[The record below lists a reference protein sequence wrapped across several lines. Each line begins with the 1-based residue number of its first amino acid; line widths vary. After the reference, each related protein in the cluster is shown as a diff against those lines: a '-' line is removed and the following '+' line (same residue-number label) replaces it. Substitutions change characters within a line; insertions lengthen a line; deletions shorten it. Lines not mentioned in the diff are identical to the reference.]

1 MNVRKYYNKHLIL
14 EIPALQLKK
23 GFYWIKGANGAGK
36 TTLLKMIAGLIPFD
50 GDISFNGINLRKH
63 PLAYRRNISWAEA
76 EPTYPPFMTGAEL
89 IALYQKIRKATVS
102 EVTAFFD
109 LFNMRDY
116 MNSAIGTYSAG
127 MVKKLSLV
135 LAFLGSPALVI
146 LDEPFITLDPDALTK
161 VCTYIHEQQ
170 ANSNTTFIMSSHQEL
185 DAHLLSSGEVLTVN
199 NKQITG

>member
-50 GDISFNGINLRKH
+50 GDISFNGIDLRKH

-76 EPTYPPFMTGAEL
+76 EPVYPPFMTGTEL
-89 IALYQKIRKATVS
+89 ISLYQQIRKATIS

-116 MNSAIGTYSAG
+116 VDSAIGTYSAG

-135 LAFLGSPALVI
+135 LAFLGSPALVV
-146 LDEPFITLDPDALTK
+146 LDEPLITLDPDALVK
-161 VCTYIHEQQ
+161 VCTYIQEQHT
-170 ANSNTTFIMSSHQEL
+170 NSNTTFIMSSHQEP
-185 DAHLLSSGEVLTVN
+185 DAHFLSSGEILTVN
-199 NKQITG
+199 NKQIIG